1 MLPPKGIVFCRGK
14 TWMPA
19 CSARNLCAGMAAYP
33 HRVADAAQGSA
44 HVQLWTPLMA
54 PLLPL
59 AFATLAAAPAP
70 P

>member
-1 MLPPKGIVFCRGK
+1 
-14 TWMPA
+14 MPA
-19 CSARNLCAGMAAYP
+19 CSARDLCAGMAAYP

-44 HVQLWTPLMA
+44 HVQLWMLLTA
-54 PLLPL
+54 PFVPL

>member
-1 MLPPKGIVFCRGK
+1 
-14 TWMPA
+14 MPA
-19 CSARNLCAGMAAYP
+19 CSARDLCAGMAAYP

-44 HVQLWTPLMA
+44 HVQLWMLLTA
-54 PLLPL
+54 PLVPL

>member
-1 MLPPKGIVFCRGK
+1 
-14 TWMPA
+14 
-19 CSARNLCAGMAAYP
+19 MAAYP

-44 HVQLWTPLMA
+44 HVQLLVRLMA
-54 PLLPL
+54 QLMPL